1 MEESK
6 GYLKIGN
13 MYLRSIDL
21 NIDYAFNAFMKN
33 IEFTADRKRALIITK
48 DIWLELKKKLY
59 INLDI
64 DYEKTFFI
72 EKEN

>member
-6 GYLKIGN
+6 GYLRIGN

-21 NIDYAFNAFMKN
+21 NMNYAFNDFIRN

-48 DIWLELKKKLY
+48 DIWLELKKKIY

-64 DYEKTFFI
+64 DLEKTLFI